1 MLCLFLIAKME
12 WFTDPQ
18 DCKTR
23 KKESVRQMFI
33 NKDSLIYSGLE
44 KLPNKQQKSSHAIYT
59 IKLALKQLF
68 TLHHLFSSNWWWGRM
83 LKTPIA

>member
-44 KLPNKQQKSSHAIYT
+44 KLPNKQQK
-59 IKLALKQLF
+59 K
-68 TLHHLFSSNWWWGRM
+68 
-83 LKTPIA
+83 